1 MANAGGGAAGEG
13 EWLKVAQLRALVQ
26 AQDEDHRAKEVDN
39 LTLRRFLRARGHNV
53 DKAAAMLL
61 KSLRWR
67 AETAPGGTVRE
78 EQVRGELEQD
88 KIYMGGVDRTGRPI
102 IVGLLAKHYS
112 ANRDMA
118 EFKSF
123 VVYFF
128 DKICARIPRGQE
140 KFLAIMDLKGWG
152 YANCDVRAYIAAIE
166 IMQNYYPERLGKAL
180 MINVPYIFLKVWK
193 TMIYPFIDA
202 NTRDKFVFVDDK
214 SLRETLRRE
223 IDESQLP
230 EFLGGKMPLVSL
242 KDYAQQPQ
250 PVCE

>member
-1 MANAGGGAAGEG
+1 
-13 EWLKVAQLRALVQ
+13 
-26 AQDEDHRAKEVDN
+26 EVDN

-61 KSLRWR
+61 KFLRWR
-67 AETAPGGTVRE
+67 AEAAPGGGTVRE

-202 NTRDKFVFVDDK
+202 NTRDK
-214 SLRETLRRE
+214 
-223 IDESQLP
+223 
-230 EFLGGKMPLVSL
+230 
-242 KDYAQQPQ
+242 
-250 PVCE
+250 